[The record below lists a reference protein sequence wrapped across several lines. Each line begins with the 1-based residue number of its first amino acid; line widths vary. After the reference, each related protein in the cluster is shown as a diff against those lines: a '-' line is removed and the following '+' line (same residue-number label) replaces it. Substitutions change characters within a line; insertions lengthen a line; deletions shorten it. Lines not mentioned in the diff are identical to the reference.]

1 MMKRLSLLFIF
12 HFSLFTFHFSLLSSA
27 GAQNPIIQTKY
38 TADPAPYVHGD
49 TVYLFTSHDNGV
61 RDGYDMTDWLL
72 YTTTDMVN
80 WTDHG
85 AVASLQDFG
94 SWSGTLDNGAWA
106 QQVVERNGYWYMY
119 CPIQLHGI
127 AILRAESPYGPW
139 KDARKRQFINY
150 DIRDIDPTV
159 FIDDDGQAYLY
170 WGNNGL
176 WYAKLQEGMTNI
188 VSGSRKEVP
197 LTTEAFGGY
206 KEKYT
211 KADGTEDTRIVGDDC
226 FEEGPWFYKR
236 GGKYYLV
243 YAAGGIPEHLSYSMS
258 DSPTGPWTYKG
269 RIMGAPEGSFT
280 IHPGVIDYKGHS
292 YMFYH
297 SGQLPGGHGFKR
309 SVCVEEFSYNEDGTI
324 PQIPFTKAGVEPVGT
339 LNPYVRV
346 EAETI
351 AMSKGLETT
360 KDDSRGIYVTGID
373 ANDYVKVR
381 AADFGSDGAA
391 AVTVC
396 VRGGTSAGR
405 IELCIDRSSDIVA
418 TIDVAAGGDWTEL
431 TAALSRTVTGLHDVL
446 FYFRP
451 ADSAQKNGLPHFDYW
466 RFTDAK
472 ASAVREIAHTSPLA
486 GRYYDVQGRPVD
498 SIEKNCIE
506 MGHCR
511 SRDFSGTHRSPE

>member
-1 MMKRLSLLFIF
+1 MIRVAFLSLVI
-12 HFSLFTFHFSLLSSA
+12 SLFSWCHV

-72 YTTTDMVN
+72 YTSTDMVN

-94 SWSGTLDNGAWA
+94 KWAGGIDNGAWA
-106 QQVVERNGYWYMY
+106 QQVIERDGKWYMY

-127 AILRAESPYGPW
+127 AVLRADSPYGPW
-139 KDARKRQFINY
+139 VDVRKRQFINY

-159 FIDDDGQAYLY
+159 FIDDDGQAYIY

-176 WYAKLQEGMTNI
+176 WYAKLSENMVNI
-188 VSGSRKEVP
+188 SSSSKKEIA

-211 KADGTEDTRIVGDDC
+211 KDDGNEDTRIVGDDC
-226 FEEGPWFYKR
+226 FEEGPWVYKR
-236 GGKYYLV
+236 NGKYYLV

-269 RIMGAPEGSFT
+269 KIMGVPTGSFT

-297 SGQLPGGHGFKR
+297 SGQLPGGNGFKR
-309 SVCVEEFSYNEDGTI
+309 SVCVEEFSYQEDGTI
-324 PQIPFTKAGVEPVGT
+324 PSIPFTKTGVEPVGT
-339 LNPYVRV
+339 LNPYRRV

-351 AMSKGLETT
+351 AKAVGVSTE
-360 KDDSRGIYVTGID
+360 KDDNRGVYVSGID
-373 ANDYVKVR
+373 GGDYIKVR
-381 AADFGSDGAA
+381 AIDFSSDQSSEGAQSFTA
-391 AVTVC
+391 C
-396 VRGGTSAGR
+396 VKGGDYAGK
-405 IELCIDRSSDIVA
+405 IEVCIDRSSDVVA
-418 TIDVAAGGDWTEL
+418 TIEVESGTDWTEL
-431 TAALSRTVTGLHDVL
+431 SATLSRNITGQHDVF

-451 ADSAQKNGLPHFDYW
+451 ADSSQKSNLMMFDYW
-466 RFTDAK
+466 QFKTGDETAIHEERKLSRHGVPYTLDGRRTSK
-472 ASAVREIAHTSPLA
+472 SGKGVCILDGKKIAV
-486 GRYYDVQGRPVD
+486 
-498 SIEKNCIE
+498 K
-506 MGHCR
+506 
-511 SRDFSGTHRSPE
+511 

>member
-1 MMKRLSLLFIF
+1 MLNNIQ
-12 HFSLFTFHFSLLSSA
+12 
-27 GAQNPIIQTKY
+27 AQNPIIQTKY

-72 YTTTDMVN
+72 YTSTDMVN

-94 SWSGTLDNGAWA
+94 KWTGNLDNGAWA
-106 QQVVERNGYWYMY
+106 QQVVERNGFWYMY

-127 AILRAESPYGPW
+127 AVLRAESPYGPW

-159 FIDDDGQAYLY
+159 FIDDDGQAYIY

-176 WYAKLQEGMTNI
+176 WYAKLTEGMTAL
-188 VSGSRKEVP
+188 SGSRKEIS

-211 KADGTEDTRIVGDDC
+211 KTDGTEDTRIVGEDC

-236 GGKYYLV
+236 DGKYYLV
-243 YAAGGIPEHLSYSMS
+243 YAAGGVPEHLSYSMS

-269 RIMGAPEGSFT
+269 KIMGIPEGSFT

-309 SVCVEEFSYNEDGTI
+309 SVCVEEFQYNEDGTI
-324 PQIPFTKAGVEPVGT
+324 PYIPFTKAGVEPVGS
-339 LNPYVRV
+339 LNPYQRV

-351 AMSKGLETT
+351 AMSKGITT
-360 KDDSRGIYVTGID
+360 EKSEELGVYVTSVDGG
-373 ANDYVKVR
+373 DYIKVR
-381 AADFGSDGAA
+381 AVDFGTEGANS
-391 AVTVC
+391 VV
-396 VRGGTSAGR
+396 VGVKGGTNAGR
-405 IELCIDRSSDIVA
+405 IEVCIDRSSDIVA
-418 TIDVAAGGDWTEL
+418 TIDIPVGGDWKEL
-431 TAALSRTVTGLHDVL
+431 SAQLSRVVTGVHDVF
-446 FYFRP
+446 FYFR
-451 ADSAQKNGLPHFDYW
+451 ATETSAKSDLLHFNYWQFSNDSETGIE
-466 RFTDAK
+466 T
-472 ASAVREIAHTSPLA
+472 VLA
-486 GRYYDVQGRPVD
+486 LRRYSGEQSSEQSLKVKDQSYYDLQGRQ
-498 SIEKNCIE
+498 IESSKLAKGIYIVNGRKIVAQ
-506 MGHCR
+506 
-511 SRDFSGTHRSPE
+511 